1 MTVIWF
7 LVGLVVGVIIG
18 GMSIAL
24 AAASKRDEE
33 LSTIIELQTR
43 CKQLEGRYGSDRDN
57 YKLPAG
63 AEQE

>member
-1 MTVIWF
+1 MMLWF
-7 LVGLVVGVIIG
+7 IIGLFVGIIIG

-43 CKQLEGRYGSDRDN
+43 CKQLEGRYGSDGDN